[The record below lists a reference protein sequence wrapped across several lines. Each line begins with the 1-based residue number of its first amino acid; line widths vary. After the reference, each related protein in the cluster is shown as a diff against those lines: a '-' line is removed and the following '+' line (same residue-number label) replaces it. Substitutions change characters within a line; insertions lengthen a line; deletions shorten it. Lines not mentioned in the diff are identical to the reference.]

1 MEGLGSVTQLSVIG
15 LGRLGLC
22 AAACFASRGVPV
34 VGVDINPSI
43 VDAVNRGAAPFYEPQ
58 LPATLRAAGDRLEA
72 TADYGRALERSDVT
86 LLIVPTPSGPDG
98 EFSDAYLQ
106 DALTHLARALRV
118 SRKPSHLFVIT
129 STVSPGT
136 IEGRLIPLIES
147 VSGRALHEGFEICY
161 NPEFIALGTVIS
173 DFLRPD
179 LVLIGESAG
188 AAGDRLEALYR
199 SVCENTPRVA
209 RMSIVSAE
217 ITKIALNSFVT
228 TKITFANTLASI
240 CEAVPGA
247 DIDAITDALG
257 ADRRVSPH
265 YLRGGLP
272 FGGPCFP
279 RDNRAF
285 AVFAA
290 RHGVDARLAKA
301 TEAAN
306 LARVREIA
314 GLVRRHVPQADRRV
328 AVLGLSFKAGTPVIE
343 ESPGMLLVE
352 ELLAAGDVEVAVYDP
367 LAAAGARAQ
376 LGDRVRYATSTRD
389 CMDGAALC
397 VFTTAASEFREV
409 DDTFL
414 TRTPATVID
423 CWRVLDPAKFGPAV
437 RYVALGRAG

>member
-1 MEGLGSVTQLSVIG
+1 VVQLSVIG

-22 AAACFASRGVPV
+22 AAACFASRGIPV
-34 VGVDINPSI
+34 VGVDVNPST
-43 VDAVNRGAAPFYEPQ
+43 VEAVNRGVAPFYEPR
-58 LPATLRAAGDRLEA
+58 LPEVLRAAGDRLQA
-72 TADYGRALERSDVT
+72 TADYGLAFERSDVT

-98 EFSDAYLQ
+98 EFSDAHLQ

-136 IEGRLIPLIES
+136 VEGRLIPLIAS
-147 VSGRALHEGFEICY
+147 VSGRSLHEGFEVCY

-179 LVLIGESAG
+179 LVLIGQSSE
-188 AAGDRLEALYR
+188 AAGDRLEQLYR
-199 SVCENTPRVA
+199 TVCEHTPRVA

-240 CEAVPGA
+240 CEAIPGA

-257 ADRRVSPH
+257 ADRRISPY

-306 LARVREIA
+306 LERIGDIAR
-314 GLVRRHVPQADRRV
+314 LVLRHLPEADRRV
-328 AVLGLSFKAGTPVIE
+328 AVLGLSFKAGTPVLD
-343 ESPGMLLVE
+343 ESPGILLVDA
-352 ELLAAGDVEVAVYDP
+352 LLAEGDVEVTVYDP
-367 LAAAGARAQ
+367 LAAAGVRAR
-376 LGDRVRYATSTRD
+376 LGDRVRYAASARA

-397 VFTTAASEFREV
+397 VFTTAAPEFREV
-409 DDTFL
+409 DETYL
-414 TRTPATVID
+414 TRTPTTVVD
-423 CWRVLDPAKFGPAV
+423 CWRVLDPARFGPKV

>member
-1 MEGLGSVTQLSVIG
+1 MTQLSVIG

-34 VGVDINPSI
+34 VGVDINPST

-58 LPATLRAAGDRLEA
+58 LPEMLRAAGDRLEA

-106 DALTHLARALRV
+106 DALTHLAQALRE
-118 SRKPSHLFVIT
+118 SRKSSHLFVIT

-161 NPEFIALGTVIS
+161 NPEFIALGRVIS

-199 SVCENTPRVA
+199 AVCENAPRVA

-279 RDNRAF
+279 QDNRAF
-285 AVFAA
+285 AVFARAPRRRCAA
-290 RHGVDARLAKA
+290 REGDRGREPRARP
-301 TEAAN
+301 
-306 LARVREIA
+306 R
-314 GLVRRHVPQADRRV
+314 DRR
-328 AVLGLSFKAGTPVIE
+328 ARAPAR
-343 ESPGMLLVE
+343 
-352 ELLAAGDVEVAVYDP
+352 AAGGSPRGGPRP
-367 LAAAGARAQ
+367 LVQGGDAG
-376 LGDRVRYATSTRD
+376 D
-389 CMDGAALC
+389 
-397 VFTTAASEFREV
+397 
-409 DDTFL
+409 
-414 TRTPATVID
+414 
-423 CWRVLDPAKFGPAV
+423 
-437 RYVALGRAG
+437 